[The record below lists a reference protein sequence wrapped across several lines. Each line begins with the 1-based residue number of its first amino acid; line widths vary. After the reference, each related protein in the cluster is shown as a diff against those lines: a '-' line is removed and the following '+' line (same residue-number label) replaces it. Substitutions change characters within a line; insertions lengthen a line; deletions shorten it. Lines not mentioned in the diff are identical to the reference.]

1 MAIWKKEAISKEI
14 IKALDTRY
22 SCGPLVSTILAR
34 RGITEGEDILY
45 FLEDD
50 LRYQHNPFLF
60 NEMEDAVDRI
70 MDAKAE
76 GEKVLIFGDRD
87 VDGITSTVLLYECLK
102 DLGIDVS
109 YRLPKAD
116 EPYGLNIQAIDDF
129 AEKYGSLIITVDCGI
144 SNYDEIQ
151 YAHEKGISVII
162 TDHHN
167 PPEKLPE
174 DCIIINPKLEGEGYP
189 FEHISGCAVAYK
201 LATALRFAQSNAYKQ
216 EICLLH
222 VRPLKDAYQI
232 ECIKIQNMCEKE
244 RLSETIVPGLIS
256 ISKTRLPEFLQG
268 QQIFVWDEAIEKKLL
283 KDAFG
288 AGIEFNL
295 YDIQNDIASLI
306 PSVKDLSLLRLKQ
319 FSKIARY
326 HPEKNT
332 EIDVFFNIFITFM
345 QKLGD
350 SKTKNNNDLGL
361 NKDESDL
368 QLLAISTIADI
379 MPLKNENRLFVKQAL
394 KTINE
399 GRIRPGLQ
407 ELMAR
412 QNLLGKKI
420 TSTDIAWSITPAL
433 NATGRLGSPEISLEL
448 LLETE
453 QKKRN
458 EICESIIEINNKRK
472 ELGNE
477 AWGYAENAIFK
488 SLDDYH
494 QNIVVIYDERIH
506 RGVTGIIAA
515 RVSQLSNRPAFIL
528 TSLEDSIIGSVRSNK
543 NLEVMPI
550 LNQCSDLFTNFGG
563 HAFAAGFGLE
573 KEKLPELLNRLKT
586 ISRNLE
592 ISDVEESL
600 AIDAQLQEKHLTQ
613 EILKTIDLFE
623 PYGEENPP
631 LLFASDKLK
640 ILNADILGKVEPF
653 HLKLTLAVDKTKW
666 PALFWR
672 ESKRLKRDFDTGDK
686 INLAYTISRNTFN
699 GMESLQMIVSDIQ
712 KL

>member
-109 YRLPKAD
+109 YRLPKDD

-129 AEKYGSLIITVDCGI
+129 AKNYGSLIITVDCGI

-162 TDHHN
+162 TDHHT

-201 LATALRFAQSNAYKQ
+201 LATALRFAQSDAYKQ

-672 ESKRLKRDFDTGDK
+672 ESKRLKRDFDTGDR